1 MKKLVMG
8 VLLAGLATACGGGSN
23 KPDASTIDA
32 ALSCNPLDQTGCD
45 PGEKCTWVIDQD
57 NPRVGHID
65 CAPDGT
71 VQAQGACTYGP
82 AGPMGYDNCVAGTAC
97 SSGECKVICDQNE
110 VSPLCP
116 ADYSCG
122 LYENFFDQGGQT
134 VAGVCDS
141 HCDPL
146 NQNTLATNQPACGS
160 VDPTNPNKG
169 CYTSNGYRQFT
180 CAPANNSTDLC
191 TGQPGCPADGMIGV
205 LHRVDNIPPRTNS
218 AGRPYPNGCAP
229 GYQAVF
235 YAGPTE
241 MVAMCTGL
249 CAPRDVDATI
259 ANSNM
264 METPYGAGDPAAT
277 AKLVRDAAPAAAS
290 NATCKN
296 TKKGSVQALKGDG
309 STQNC
314 RHIWRYLLAMDGTP
328 STSRY
333 NDTLGVCYNFKE
345 WTWDDD
351 KNPATP
357 EVQEPSCTSLP
368 ESTPTNGGQ
377 SKGAASFACYSLAR
391 TLTLPEML
399 TNGKAVPTNGK
410 VKLPPSQRDMRLGY
424 SSDSQLVRHS
434 YH

>member
-8 VLLAGLATACGGGSN
+8 VLFAGLATACGGGSN

-32 ALSCNPLDQTGCD
+32 ALSCNPLDQTGCEA
-45 PGEKCTWVIDQD
+45 GEKCTWVIDQD

-71 VQAQGACTYGP
+71 VAANGACTYGP

-97 SSGECKVICDQNE
+97 SSGECKVLCDQNE

-141 HCDPL
+141 NCDPL
-146 NQNTLATNQPACGS
+146 NQNTLATDLAACGS
-160 VDPTNPNKG
+160 IDPANPNKG
-169 CYTSNGYRQFT
+169 CYVSNGYRQFT
-180 CAPANNSTDLC
+180 CSPANNSTGLC
-191 TGQPGCPADGMIGV
+191 TGQPGCPADDNMFSV
-205 LHRVDNIPPRTNS
+205 LHRIDDVLPRTNS

-235 YAGPTE
+235 FEGPTM
-241 MVAMCTGL
+241 MVAKCTGL
-249 CAPRDVDATI
+249 CAPSDTDSGT
-259 ANSNM
+259 ANPGP
-264 METPYGAGDPAAT
+264 ETPAGAGSAAAS
-277 AKLVRDAAPAAAS
+277 AKLVTDAAPAVG
-290 NATCKN
+290 NAMCK
-296 TKKGSVQALKGDG
+296 TTLKGSVQNAKGDG

-314 RHIWRYLLAMDGTP
+314 RYIWRYLLAMDGTP

-351 KNPATP
+351 MNPATP
-357 EVQEPSCTSLP
+357 EVQDPSCTSLP
-368 ESTPTNGGQ
+368 Q
-377 SKGAASFACYSLAR
+377 SMKQNAGAASHACYSLAR
-391 TLTLPEML
+391 TLLLPEML
-399 TNGKAVPTNGK
+399 SDGK
-410 VKLPPSQRDMRLGY
+410 VKLHPSQRRFRVGY
-424 SSDSQLVRHS
+424 EVDTMVRHS

>member
-1 MKKLVMG
+1 MKKLVIG
-8 VLLAGLATACGGGSN
+8 VLFAGLAIACGGGSN

-32 ALSCNPLDQTGCD
+32 ALSCNPLDQTGCEA
-45 PGEKCTWVIDQD
+45 GEKCTWVIDQD

-71 VQAQGACTYGP
+71 VPAQGVCAYGP

-110 VSPLCP
+110 INPLCP
-116 ADYSCG
+116 TDYSCG

-141 HCDPL
+141 NCDPL
-146 NQNTLATNQPACGS
+146 NQNTLATNLPACGS
-160 VDPTNPNKG
+160 TDPTNPNKG

-180 CAPANNSTDLC
+180 CAPANNTTEKC
-191 TGQPGCPADGMIGV
+191 TGLPGCQPPPDDTFGV
-205 LHRVDNIPPRTNS
+205 LDRTDDHLPRTNS
-218 AGRPYPNGCAP
+218 TGRAYPNGCAP

-235 YAGPTE
+235 FEGPTE
-241 MVAMCTGL
+241 MIAQCTGL
-249 CAPRDVDATI
+249 CSPSDTDSGT
-259 ANSNM
+259 ANPGP
-264 METPYGAGDPAAT
+264 ETPAGAGSLTAT
-277 AKLVRDAAPAAAS
+277 AKLVRDAAPAAG
-290 NATCKN
+290 NAVCKVN
-296 TKKGSVQALKGDG
+296 KKGSVQNAKGDG

-314 RHIWRYLLAMDGTP
+314 RYLWVYLLAMDGTP

-357 EVQEPSCTSLP
+357 EVQDPSCTSLP
-368 ESTPTNGGQ
+368 ISTKQNA
-377 SKGAASFACYSLAR
+377 GAAFHACYSLAR

-399 TNGKAVPTNGK
+399 TNGKVK
-410 VKLPPSQRDMRLGY
+410 VAASQRRMRVGY
-424 SSDSQLVRHS
+424 VSESGLVRHS